1 MAVYKIFPEK
11 DTTVYSAYPNTNTG
25 LDQIL
30 EIQNEMSS
38 SNNDAQVSRF
48 LLTFPTSQIQDVIN
62 NEVTGTYKTFLKL
75 FVANATSLPDNYT
88 LNFYPVSQSW
98 EEGTGR
104 FLYNPA
110 DINGSSWIQRNN
122 NSNWRTSSFAA
133 NSTGS
138 YHSDSV
144 GGATWYTNY
153 VSSQSFVIN
162 STKDVNADVTNIVT
176 QFYTASIP
184 NDGILVKMEGYEYN
198 PSSSYSL
205 KYFSRNTH
213 TIYPPQLEIRW
224 DDSSYVT
231 GGLSVL
237 SNDNTIIT
245 LGNNIGQFNTNTVY
259 NFRVNARPTYPARQF
274 VTQSVYTLNSA
285 LPSSSYY
292 AVQDLDTGEYVID
305 FDNNYTKVSCD
316 PQGNYFILYMAGL
329 QPQRYYKI
337 LIKSSFSDGST
348 VVYDNNNTFKINK

>member
-11 DTTVYSAYPNTNTG
+11 DTTVYSAYPLTNTG
-25 LDQIL
+25 FDQIL

-38 SNNDAQVSRF
+38 SNNSAQVSRF
-48 LLTFPTSQIQDVIN
+48 LITFPTSQIQDVIN
-62 NEVTGTYKTFLKL
+62 NEVTGTYRTFLKL
-75 FVANATSLPDNYT
+75 FVANATSLPDDYT
-88 LNFYPVSQSW
+88 LNFYAVSQSW

-110 DINGSSWIQRNN
+110 DINGSSWVQRNN
-122 NSNWRTSSFAA
+122 NINWRTSSFAV

-138 YHSDSV
+138 YQTDSP
-144 GGATWYTNY
+144 GGGTWYTNIGSY
-153 VSSQSFVIN
+153 QSFVIN
-162 STKDVNADVTNIVT
+162 NTKDVNADVTNIIT
-176 QFYTASIP
+176 QFYTGSIT
-184 NDGILVKMEGYEYN
+184 NNGILVKMDNYEYN

-224 DDSSYVT
+224 DDSKYVT
-231 GGLSVL
+231 GSLSVL
-237 SNDNTIIT
+237 SNDNTVIT
-245 LGNNIGQFNTNTVY
+245 LGNNIGQYNTDTVY
-259 NFRVNARPTYPARQF
+259 NFRVNARPTYPTRQF

-305 FDNNYTKVSCD
+305 FDTSYTKLSCD
-316 PQGNYFILYMAGL
+316 SAGNYFILYMAGL
-329 QPQRYYKI
+329 QPQRYYKV
-337 LIKSSFSDGST
+337 LIKSSFNDGST
-348 VVYDNNNTFKINK
+348 VVYDNNYIFKINK

>member
-11 DTTVYSAYPNTNTG
+11 DTTVYSACPYTNTG

-38 SNNDAQVSRF
+38 SNNAAQVSRF
-48 LLTFPTSQIQDVIN
+48 LVTFPTSQIQDVIN
-62 NEVTGTYKTFLKL
+62 NEVTGAYKTYLKL
-75 FVANATSLPDNYT
+75 FIANATSLPDDYT

-110 DINGSSWIQRNN
+110 DTDGSSWVQRDNN
-122 NSNWRTSSFAA
+122 NNWRTSSFAA

-138 YHSDSV
+138 YQLDSP
-144 GGATWYTNY
+144 GGGTWYTNY
-153 VSSQSFVIN
+153 VASQSFVIN
-162 STKDVNADVTNIVT
+162 STKDVNADVTNIIT
-176 QFYTASIP
+176 QFYTGSIT
-184 NDGILVKMEGYEYN
+184 NNGVLVKMNGYEYN

-213 TIYPPQLEIRW
+213 TIYAPQLEIRW
-224 DDSSYVT
+224 DDSNYVT

-237 SNDNTIIT
+237 PNDNTVIT
-245 LGNNIGQFNTNTVY
+245 LGNNIGQYNTDTVY
-259 NFRVNARPTYPARQF
+259 NFRVNAKPTYPARQF

-305 FDNNYTKVSCD
+305 FDTNYTKLSCD
-316 PQGNYFILYMAGL
+316 SAGNYFILYMAGL
-329 QPQRYYKI
+329 QAQRYYKI
-337 LIKSSFSDGST
+337 LIKSSFGDGST
-348 VVYDNNNTFKINK
+348 VVYDNDYIFKINK